1 MSWEN
6 NLLTTAEAVTG
17 VIGSAPAVIM
27 KKQLGALD
35 DGCVEV
41 LARSPVAG
49 FGYLGVDGSWRT
61 TYVGGVPGFARVHSP
76 TRISF
81 ALCEEADGPASLVF
95 LLPGVGETLRVNG
108 TVRRGRLDIE
118 QVYVHCAQAVL
129 RSGLWQ
135 PPGKPAVAT
144 VAGEGPLGSPGVAD
158 FLAASPFLVLS
169 TWDAEGGSDTSP
181 RGDQGAVARI
191 VDGRTLL
198 IADRRGNKRADT
210 LHNLLQD
217 DRISFAALVPGR
229 TGVLHVRGRA
239 VITVDPALLEP
250 LALRGI
256 PPHAALLVDV
266 EAAELSAN
274 DAVTRARLWTAA
286 TPEGVPDL
294 MALASLHLAANS
306 RNRLLVKLAE
316 LMPKR
321 LMRAAMNLAYRS
333 GLRKEGFDVAAPAPR
348 RAVREPW
355 HEVRVVEVREET
367 PSAVTLVLEG
377 DRPFDFR
384 PGQFFTL
391 VTEIDGTPVRRPY
404 SASSA
409 PGTTRLE
416 VTVKQVEGGL
426 FSHHVRTLTAGDR
439 LSVRGPSGTF
449 HAEPGHEV
457 ALIAAGSGITPMMS
471 IARTL
476 LARPGERVS
485 LLYSTRTEA
494 DTIFAADLARLVAE
508 HPGRFTLK
516 HVLTS
521 RDGRLD
527 APAVQRWAADLGPD
541 AKYYLCGPEA
551 LMDIAVKALD
561 LPDERVHVESYT
573 SASTATGS
581 PAPQR
586 MRVES
591 GGRPVGEAV
600 VEPGQTLLDAGLA
613 AGLPMPYSCTVGS
626 CHECVAKLLKG
637 RVSRDDDGEVLTC
650 TSAPLTDVTLE
661 LGTTG

>member
-6 NLLTTAEAVTG
+6 NVLATAAAVEE
-17 VIGSAPAVIM
+17 VIGRAPSVIM
-27 KKQLGALD
+27 KKQLAALD
-35 DGCVEV
+35 DGCLRV
-41 LARSPVAG
+41 LAGSPVAG
-49 FGYLGVDGSWRT
+49 FGYLGADGVHRT
-61 TYVGGVPGFARVHSP
+61 TFVGGTPGFARVHSP

-81 ALCEEADGPASLVF
+81 PLCENAEGPASLVF
-95 LLPGVGETLRVNG
+95 LLPGVGEVLRVNG
-108 TVRRGRLDIE
+108 TVRRGRLDVE

-135 PPGKPAVAT
+135 PPGKPGIAT
-144 VAGEGPLGSPGVAD
+144 VAGEGPLGGPGIAD
-158 FLAASPFLVLS
+158 FLAASPFLVAS

-181 RGDQGAVARI
+181 RGDQGTVARI

-229 TGVLHVRGRA
+229 TGVVHVRGRA

-250 LALRGI
+250 MALRGM
-256 PPHAALLVDV
+256 PPHAGVLVDV

-306 RNRLLVKLAE
+306 RSGLLVKLAG

-321 LMRAAMNLAYRS
+321 LMRSAMNLAYRS
-333 GLRKEGFDVAAPAPR
+333 GLRKEGFDVADLAPR
-348 RAVREPW
+348 AAAEDPLR
-355 HEVRVVEVREET
+355 EVRVVEVREET
-367 PSAVTLVLEG
+367 PSAVTVVLEG

-391 VTEIDGTPVRRPY
+391 VTEIDGVPVRRPY
-404 SASSA
+404 SASSV
-409 PGTTRLE
+409 PGSTTLE
-416 VTVKQVEGGL
+416 VTVKQVDGGL
-426 FSHHVRTLTAGDR
+426 FSRHVRTLAPGDR
-439 LSVRGPSGTF
+439 LHVRGPSGDF

-457 ALIAAGSGITPMMS
+457 ALIAAGSGVTPMMS
-471 IARTL
+471 IIRTL
-476 LARPGERVS
+476 LAKPGERIS
-485 LLYSTRTEA
+485 LLYSSRTPEE
-494 DTIFAADLARLVAE
+494 TIFAAELARLGAE
-508 HPGRFTLK
+508 HPDRLAVTV
-516 HVLTS
+516 VLTS

-527 APAVQRWAADLGPD
+527 APAVQRWAAGVGPG
-541 AKYYLCGPEA
+541 AKFYLCGPQA
-551 LMDIAVKALD
+551 LTDIALKALD

-573 SASTATGS
+573 SASTAAGS
-581 PAPQR
+581 LVPQR
-586 MRVES
+586 MRVQS
-591 GGRPVGEAV
+591 GGQTVGEAV

-626 CHECVAKLLKG
+626 CHECVAKLLG
-637 RVSRDDDGEVLTC
+637 GTVSRQDDGRVLTC

-661 LGTTG
+661 L